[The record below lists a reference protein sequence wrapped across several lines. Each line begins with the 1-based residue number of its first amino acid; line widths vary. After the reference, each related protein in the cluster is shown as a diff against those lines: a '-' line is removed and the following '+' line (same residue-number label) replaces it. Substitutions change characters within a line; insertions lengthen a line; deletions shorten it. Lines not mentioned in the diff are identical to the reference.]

1 MLKPGGKTYHLPR
14 MKSCREGKGV
24 IETGRVLWRPRDD
37 GERVSILWDLLSVML
52 ERKEGP
58 NRWER
63 RSLYKWSLT
72 QCRGPTAYYLHP
84 QARGR

>member
-1 MLKPGGKTYHLPR
+1 

-63 RSLYKWSLT
+63 RSL
-72 QCRGPTAYYLHP
+72 
-84 QARGR
+84 